1 MNLLGLNSLGH
12 LYLIVEFGFLFTFV
26 LLLISKI

>member
-12 LYLIVEFGFLFTFV
+12 LYLIVEFGFFTFV